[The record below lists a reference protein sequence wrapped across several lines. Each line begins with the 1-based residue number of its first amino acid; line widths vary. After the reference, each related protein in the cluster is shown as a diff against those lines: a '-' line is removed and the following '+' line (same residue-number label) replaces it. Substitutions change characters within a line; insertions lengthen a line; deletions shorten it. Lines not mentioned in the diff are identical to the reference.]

1 MKIEERL
8 YNRIEELEKEYIK
21 TGEYIKKLKKGI
33 KTTEEEYDDEKWLLK
48 HMEEAAP
55 YMCHIID
62 IYTWTGCKYGGYGE
76 KVYATQRTQYSKI
89 KTFFFNDEC
98 ISESGYTIAEI
109 ESIVEKDGGHY
120 EKAKEWKEITDAI
133 ADYSDKIEQYRK
145 DVEKLEHEIEEL
157 NAVLSSEEAEY
168 KKIFEEGS
176 KTLEKLRNEF
186 PEFYKT
192 KYRN

>member
-1 MKIEERL
+1 MKTEERL

-21 TGEYIKKLKKGI
+21 IGEDIEKLKKSI
-33 KTTEEEYDDEKWLLK
+33 KTAEEAYDHEKWLLK
-48 HMEEAAP
+48 HMEEAALC
-55 YMCHIID
+55 MHHIID
-62 IYTWTGCKYGGYGE
+62 IYTWTGCKNGGYGE
-76 KVYATQRTQYSKI
+76 KIYATQRTEFSKI
-89 KTFFFNDEC
+89 KTFILEGEA
-98 ISESGYTIAEI
+98 ILESGYTIAEI

-133 ADYSDKIEQYRK
+133 AGFSDKIGQYRK
-145 DVEKLEHEIEEL
+145 GVEKLEHEIEEL

-168 KKIFEEGS
+168 PKIFEEGS